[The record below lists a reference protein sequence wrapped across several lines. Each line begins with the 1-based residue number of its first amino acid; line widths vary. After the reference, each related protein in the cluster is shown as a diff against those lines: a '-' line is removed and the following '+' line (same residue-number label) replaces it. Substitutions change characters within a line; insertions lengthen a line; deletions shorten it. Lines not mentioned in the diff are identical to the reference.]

1 VAIAQQRHA
10 FAGTEMI
17 CACIGSSRFRSFSFL
32 QNGGCGGIRVG
43 IAAGVFEHV
52 LHVGGR
58 LAVVAEQ
65 ALATAALIES
75 RERLVNAK
83 RKRLSSPPEKTKG

>member
-1 VAIAQQRHA
+1 MGGAVE
-10 FAGTEMI
+10 FELVL
-17 CACIGSSRFRSFSFL
+17 L
-32 QNGGCGGIRVG
+32 QE
-43 IAAGVFEHV
+43 FEHV